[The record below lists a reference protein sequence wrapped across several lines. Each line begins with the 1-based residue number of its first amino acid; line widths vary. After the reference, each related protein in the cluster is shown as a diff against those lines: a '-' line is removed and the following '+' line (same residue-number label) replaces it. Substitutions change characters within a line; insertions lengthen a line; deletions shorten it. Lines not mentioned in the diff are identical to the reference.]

1 MDRTGLSNIVLIGMP
16 GSGKTSV
23 GSRLARRIGRPF
35 LDSDVIFMDRYGNI
49 REFFAQYGEEE
60 FRNRESEINREMAS
74 VTSTVIATG
83 GGVVI
88 REENMEALKKNGLI
102 VWLQRDFDKIDTG
115 NDRPLLKDPQ
125 AWGRLYQQRKALYEA
140 YCDVTV
146 ENNGTFKSAVDR
158 LTAVMEE
165 FGLI

>member
-23 GSRLARRIGRPF
+23 GGRLARKIGRPF
-35 LDSDVIFMDRYGNI
+35 LDSDVIFMERYGNI

-60 FRNRESEINREMAS
+60 FRNRESAINQEMALFTGS
-74 VTSTVIATG
+74 VIATG

-88 REENMEALKKNGLI
+88 REENMEVLRKNGLI
-102 VWLQRDFDKIDTG
+102 VWLQRDYDKIDTG
-115 NDRPLLKDPQ
+115 KDRPLLKDPQ
-125 AWGRLYQQRKALYEA
+125 AWGRLYQQRKALYEM

-146 ENNGTFKSAVDR
+146 ENNGTFKSAVDS
-158 LTAVMEE
+158 LISVMEE
-165 FGLI
+165 FGLL